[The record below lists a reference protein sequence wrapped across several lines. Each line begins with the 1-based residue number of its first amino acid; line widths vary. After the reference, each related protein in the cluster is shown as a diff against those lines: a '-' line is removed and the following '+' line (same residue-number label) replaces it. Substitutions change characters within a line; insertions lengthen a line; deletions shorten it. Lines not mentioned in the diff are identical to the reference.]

1 MGTATLRLPP
11 WIELYREEIKRIAG
25 KRHARNIRLFG
36 SQARGEAGPDSDVD
50 LLVSFD
56 ETASLLDQVALM
68 YDLEDL
74 SKRKTDVVSDRGL
87 TDVFRKSIENEVVP
101 L

>member
-11 WIELYREEIKRIAG
+11 WMELYREEIKRIIV

-56 ETASLLDQVALM
+56 ETASLLDQVALI

-74 SKRKTDVVSDRGL
+74 LKRKTDVVSDRGL
-87 TDVFRKSIENEVVP
+87 TDLFRMSIENEVVP

>member
-1 MGTATLRLPP
+1 MDVATRGLPP
-11 WIELYREEIKRIAG
+11 WLELYREEIKRIVA
-25 KRHARNIRLFG
+25 KCHARNVRLFG

-74 SKRKTDVVSDRGL
+74 LKRKTDVVSDRSL
-87 TDVFRKSIENEVVP
+87 TDIFRRSIENEVVP

>member
-11 WIELYREEIKRIAG
+11 WMELYREEIKRIVV

-50 LLVSFD
+50 LL
-56 ETASLLDQVALM
+56 DQVALM

-74 SKRKTDVVSDRGL
+74 LKRKTDVVSDRGL
-87 TDVFRKSIENEVVP
+87 TDVFRMSIENEVVP

>member
-1 MGTATLRLPP
+1 MCAATHGLPP
-11 WIELYREEIKRIAG
+11 WMDLYKEEIRRIVA
-25 KRHARNIRLFG
+25 KRHARNVRLFG

-56 ETASLLDQVALM
+56 ETASLLDQVALKC
-68 YDLEDL
+68 DLEIL
-74 SKRKTDVVSDRGL
+74 LNRRADVISDRGL
-87 TDVFRKSIENEVVP
+87 TDAFLQSIENEAVP

>member
-11 WIELYREEIKRIAG
+11 WLELYREEIKCIVV

-74 SKRKTDVVSDRGL
+74 LRRKTDVVSDRSL
-87 TDVFRKSIENEVVP
+87 TDVFRQSIENEVVP

>member
-1 MGTATLRLPP
+1 MGSTALGLPP
-11 WIELYREEIKRIAG
+11 WMELYKEEIIRIVA

-74 SKRKTDVVSDRGL
+74 LKRKTDVVSDRCL
-87 TDVFRKSIENEVVP
+87 TDVFRRSIENEVVR